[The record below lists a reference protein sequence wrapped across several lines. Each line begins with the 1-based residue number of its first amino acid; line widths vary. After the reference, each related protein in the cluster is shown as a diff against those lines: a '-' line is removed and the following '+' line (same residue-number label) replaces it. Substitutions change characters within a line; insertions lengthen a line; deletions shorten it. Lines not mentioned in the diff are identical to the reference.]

1 MKSNVVL
8 RVSGY
13 NINRFLRRIIKN
25 NINIFDLCHI
35 SNKEINIT
43 VSISN
48 LEKIDKIKGTYEI
61 QIIKYVG
68 KQKIKKDIKK
78 NLILIFSLVFSLL
91 VILTMSNFI
100 FDIKIYHNNSELKKQ
115 ILTELSYNGIKPGS
129 FRKTFDEISSI
140 KQFILNK
147 YKDSIE
153 WLEITRVGTTYK
165 VLVEERVINK
175 ERDIKSPQNIIASKS
190 GIIKKIYAK
199 SGVIV
204 KNIDDYVSSGEVI
217 VSGNVYLNE
226 NLKSV
231 VHADAKVYAETW
243 YTVKLNFP
251 LYYREENYTG
261 NIKTVFNLR
270 VFNNDFNLF
279 NFSKFKNYNSKDL
292 ILYKNS
298 ILPIS
303 FMIQKQKEVN
313 LIENIYNK
321 ESATN
326 AGIIYAT
333 KKVQDTLNE
342 EEYIISKKV
351 LKNVEKHSTIYMEIF
366 FKVYED
372 ITSSENISPL
382 EENI

>member
-48 LEKIDKIKGTYEI
+48 LEK
-61 QIIKYVG
+61 IKYVG

-204 KNIDDYVSSGEVI
+204 KNVDDYVSSGEVI

-279 NFSKFKNYNSKDL
+279 NFSKFKNYNSK
-292 ILYKNS
+292 
-298 ILPIS
+298 
-303 FMIQKQKEVN
+303 
-313 LIENIYNK
+313 
-321 ESATN
+321 
-326 AGIIYAT
+326 
-333 KKVQDTLNE
+333 VQDTLNE

-382 EENI
+382 EENIW